1 MDARKIIRKRIIGF
15 ILVVL
20 MCMSALLCVQAT
32 TTAGERVPIQI
43 SKESIGCAD
52 AYKLAWDEVIDTQ
65 LYYYVAC
72 YNQNE
77 GVHHFA
83 VNDIVVSA
91 ETVADW
97 LTDDATSLAYNV
109 ASAQNPRIHAPRVDE
124 KIKAEY
130 RLTIDTTQLASSENL
145 EGYEIGY
152 TLYTNEVYGD
162 YEVVLENAAR
172 VYVYGTVTP
181 EPEPP
186 EPEPPKPEPPKPEPP
201 KPEPP
206 KPEPPKPESPI
217 EPTPTKPETLILP
230 APAAPRSEA
239 QVPMT
244 PNTQSV
250 PETPTQAVEE
260 TPEVEEAALITEPLA
275 STMLA
280 VTAANS
286 IIASSQNAVGAVTGA
301 VQGTT
306 VREILLEHSFV
317 QTFTTGGAIAV
328 ILGISITRDMAAITW
343 FKGRK
348 LLNRRKGRGA

>member
-20 MCMSALLCVQAT
+20 MCMSAFLCVQAT

-91 ETVADW
+91 ETVASW
-97 LTDDATSLAYNV
+97 LTDKEASLANSV
-109 ASAQNPRIHAPRVDE
+109 AGAQNPRIYAPGVAEDV
-124 KIKAEY
+124 KAKY
-130 RLTIDTTQLASSENL
+130 SLMIDTSQLASAENL
-145 EGYEIGY
+145 EGYEIKY
-152 TLYTNEVYGD
+152 TLYTYEIYEN
-162 YEVVLENAAR
+162 YEVVLENTAK
-172 VYVYGTVTP
+172 VYVYGTVTQEP
-181 EPEPP
+181 SVTPEPP
-186 EPEPPKPEPPKPEPP
+186 E
-201 KPEPP
+201 
-206 KPEPPKPESPI
+206 SPD
-217 EPTPTKPETLILP
+217 TPTTPSTPQQTPVLP

-280 VTAANS
+280 ATAANS

-328 ILGISITRDMAAITW
+328 ILGISITRDIAAITW